1 MKSLN
6 NDRQKGA
13 SVLLIVA
20 ALTLAASWMFYQL
33 YGGLG
38 AELKKKMIQDTNK
51 ALADAKLN
59 LLTYAESIPEL
70 YSGTTSKQG
79 PGFLPCP
86 DGSDLNAS
94 NGGSSGTC
102 AWTSS
107 SNFSLGRLP
116 SAKLTGQFFFFSTH
130 EKQGGI
136 PIWYA
141 VDDAYRYCSNGTNCA
156 NNVNPLTLSPTMTLD
171 GQAVVAVLISPGL
184 PLSGNINGV
193 NKQQTRNSSENTYAQ
208 WDDHIESMTSLKN
221 FTSAQFDPTKR
232 FNDVVL
238 GITKA
243 EFDEHIKVSVCTAA
257 LKYCNVAAPAWF
269 DNYDWRARAC
279 LGPLLNSSFC
289 NFR

>member
-6 NDRQKGA
+6 NRQKGA
-13 SVLLIVA
+13 SILLIVA
-20 ALTLAASWMFYQL
+20 TLTLATSWVFYQL
-33 YGGLG
+33 YGDLG

-51 ALADAKLN
+51 ALVDAKIN

-107 SNFSLGRLP
+107 TNFSLGRLP

-141 VDDAYRYCSNGTNCA
+141 VDDAYRYCGNGTSCA
-156 NNVNPLTLSPTMTLD
+156 NNVNPLTLSPTLTLD
-171 GQAVVAVLISPGL
+171 GQAVVAILISPGL
-184 PLSGNINGV
+184 PLAGNINGV
-193 NKQQTRNSSENTYAQ
+193 NKQQIRNRSENTYSQ

-221 FTSAQFDPTKR
+221 FVSSQSDPTKR

-238 GITKA
+238 GITKSD
-243 EFDEHIKVSVCTAA
+243 FDQHIKNKVCTLA
-257 LKYCNVAAPAWF
+257 LTYCGIAAPNWF
-269 DNYDWRARAC
+269 NDYGWRTRAC
-279 LGPLLNSSFC
+279 TGLVVNPAFC
-289 NFR
+289 NM